1 MRIVNDSGSGKEG
14 QISKDLCGGHCGKL
28 MNWMWREIE

>member
-14 QISKDLCGGHCGKL
+14 QISKDLCGGHYGKL
-28 MNWMWREIE
+28 MN